1 MMSLLFPKNTK
12 SKYTSTEAHQGE
24 HSIFNLTG
32 YQEKSISNRQSLNH
46 LHRIAKLGLCLWL
59 GLQTIVTCDATAQI
73 AQSNLSPD
81 PPTSRA
87 DRTYRVQAELSLK
100 GNLHLPENA
109 LISKK
114 LAIRIPIQSTARF
127 GYVEQRIDSTDATLS
142 SQHGSIRLYD
152 QASATT
158 TVHEREHQVSLREGT
173 GGIAVIPKNN
183 QDLFFANQSV
193 LSREELDLLKLP
205 VSSARLDA
213 LLPSQLANLVEG
225 DAFTVDASAL
235 ATAFRLTSVNFS
247 SVKGEITSLEKETT
261 KMRLEGEFT
270 GNADQ
275 TATKIELIANLNY
288 SQRHQTCTWLA
299 IGIREEREISIAEP
313 GFEIAAT
320 LTIHRTPTSPLDLPA
335 SSSSIDNSYEQ
346 PPPEKLLIEQQSDHL
361 NFKTLTNRSW
371 YMLTDAPGIAT
382 MRQIE
387 DEQVISQCDFRTPP
401 RLAVGKMHSPE
412 DFQNE
417 IVQKLGEQ
425 LTSLGDI
432 EVEDR
437 PSGLQVLRVTA
448 DGEAQGIPIR
458 WVFLHFGD
466 QSGRRLI
473 ATFTMEAGMSDQF
486 SDSDRQIASSLRFL
500 GHPSAKNRDSSGQKT
515 ENAEAR

>member
-1 MMSLLFPKNTK
+1 MMSLLF
-12 SKYTSTEAHQGE
+12 SKYTKTKYTRIEAHQGNDLT
-24 HSIFNLTG
+24 SNLTG
-32 YQEKSISNRQSLNH
+32 YQDKSSSSRQSINH
-46 LHRIAKLGLCLWL
+46 SKQIAKFGFCLWL
-59 GLQTIVTCDATAQI
+59 GLHTIGTCDAIAQI
-73 AQSNLSPD
+73 AQNNLSPD

-87 DRTYRVQAELSLK
+87 DLTCRVQAELSLK

-114 LAIRIPIQSTARF
+114 LAIRIPIQSTAKF

-142 SQHGSIRLYD
+142 SERGLIRLYD

-158 TVHEREHQVSLREGT
+158 TVHKRKHQISLREGT
-173 GGIAVIPKNN
+173 GGIAVVPKNN
-183 QDLFFANQSV
+183 QDLLFANQTV

-213 LLPSQLANLVEG
+213 LLPSQLADLAEG
-225 DAFTVDASAL
+225 DAFTVDANAL
-235 ATAFRLTSVNFS
+235 ATAFRLTSVTLS

-261 KMRLEGEFT
+261 KMRIEGEFT
-270 GNADQ
+270 GIADQ

-299 IGIREEREISIAEP
+299 IGIREEREISVAEP

-320 LTIHRTPTSPLDLPA
+320 LTIHRTPISPLDLPA
-335 SSSSIDNSYEQ
+335 SSISIGNSHEQ
-346 PPPEKLLIEQQSDHL
+346 IPPEKLLIEQQSGHL
-361 NFKTLTNRSW
+361 SFKTLTDRSW

-401 RLAVGKMHSPE
+401 RLADGKMHSPE

-432 EVEDR
+432 EVEDG

-458 WVFLHFGD
+458 WVFLHLGD
-466 QSGRRLI
+466 RAVRRLI
-473 ATFTMEAGMSDQF
+473 ATFTMEAGLSDQF

-500 GHPSAKNRDSSGQKT
+500 GHQSAKNRDSSGQKT